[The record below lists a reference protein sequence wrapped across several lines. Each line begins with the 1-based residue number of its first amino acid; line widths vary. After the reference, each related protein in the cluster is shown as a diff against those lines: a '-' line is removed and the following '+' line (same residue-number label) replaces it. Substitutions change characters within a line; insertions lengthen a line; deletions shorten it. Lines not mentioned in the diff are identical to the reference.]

1 MTNRKIK
8 DFHKNKLAYDIL
20 LDNLKMLS
28 IILLCLNEHFPKLF
42 YQLNVQKW
50 LEDHKEWCE
59 MMNDYEANDAYDFK
73 MKEFCDECGI
83 DDEITMRIVEKHLNK
98 YHPKNMT
105 VLQEN
110 VKLALIHT
118 AVDFC
123 FGKIRLG
130 RLTDALLNEDFPNWV
145 DDIAKFGIIVDD
157 EVRDINYRKL
167 KPKKQ
172 KAPTVQEQK
181 ESAKMLAEYR
191 AYFEYVTK
199 EEGESCLSE

>member
-8 DFHKNKLAYDIL
+8 DYHKNKLTQDIL

-28 IILLCLNEHFPKLF
+28 ILLLCLNKHFPKLF

-50 LEDHKEWCE
+50 LEDHKEWCK

-83 DDEITMRIVEKHLNK
+83 SDEVTMRIVEKHLNK

-118 AVDFC
+118 VVDFS
-123 FGKIRLG
+123 FGKKRLN
-130 RLTDALLNEDFPNWV
+130 RLTDALLNEEYPNWV
-145 DDIAKFGIIVDD
+145 DDIAKFGICVDN
-157 EVRDINYRKL
+157 EIQDIDYRKL
-167 KPKKQ
+167 KPIKQ
-172 KAPTVQEQK
+172 KPPTVQEQK
-181 ESAKMLAEYR
+181 EVAKMLSEYR
-191 AYFEYVTK
+191 SYFYYMTSK
-199 EEGESCLSE
+199 EEANC